1 MLFQLDELDLTMKI
15 TKTTTTILMGFDTM
29 EINLVVVVVVK
40 IVVVDVVVAVTA
52 NVVLWPCLLL
62 LIISYLVAV
71 NKC

>member
-1 MLFQLDELDLTMKI
+1 
-15 TKTTTTILMGFDTM
+15 MGFDTM

-40 IVVVDVVVAVTA
+40 IVVAVTA

>member
-1 MLFQLDELDLTMKI
+1 
-15 TKTTTTILMGFDTM
+15 MGFDTM

>member
-40 IVVVDVVVAVTA
+40 IVVVAVTA

>member
-1 MLFQLDELDLTMKI
+1 MKI

-40 IVVVDVVVAVTA
+40 IVVVAVTA

>member
-1 MLFQLDELDLTMKI
+1 
-15 TKTTTTILMGFDTM
+15 MGFDTM

-40 IVVVDVVVAVTA
+40 IVVVAVTA

-62 LIISYLVAV
+62 LIISDLVAV